1 MKPGYFSY
9 LVYLLLTSL
18 LCCLLWMLL
27 VEFFFFIKKLFIYFS
42 LCWVFVAAHRLS
54 LDVDSGGGQL
64 LLFIV
69 EDGLQ

>member
-18 LCCLLWMLL
+18 LFCLLWMLL
-27 VEFFFFIKKLFIYFS
+27 VVFFLIKKLFIYFS